1 MQESSRLKVMKREK
15 GGQDL
20 FKKGPLIDT
29 AANTAVLTVA
39 DSKKC
44 TLTKLAVPIP
54 METID
59 GVTKSSVS
67 AKRERRKESGG
78 DDSAPRGATQA

>member
-1 MQESSRLKVMKREK
+1 MQETNRLKVMKRDK

-39 DSKKC
+39 DSKK
-44 TLTKLAVPIP
+44 
-54 METID
+54 
-59 GVTKSSVS
+59 
-67 AKRERRKESGG
+67 RR
-78 DDSAPRGATQA
+78 